1 VDGAAEVVVAHVE
14 LSLSEALVPPARTP
28 TSHTGSAGPHLG
40 HRPGPPQD
48 TLSRW
53 AVAVAAAAEPCLLI
67 DARSRIVASSA
78 AYRELLGL
86 ADPAAAAGRPL
97 LDTLQ
102 LIDFTAAPSPLDEV
116 DADKIPPL
124 LALNS
129 GRLARG
135 LLRVG
140 PAGAGEPPGTLDAIT
155 TPLLEG
161 GAVVGSLTFLSAI

>member
-1 VDGAAEVVVAHVE
+1 VAHVE

-28 TSHTGSAGPHLG
+28 AGHAGPAEPHPG
-40 HRPGPPQD
+40 YRPEPPQD
-48 TLSRW
+48 TPLDTLGRW

-78 AYRELLGL
+78 ACRKLLGL
-86 ADPAAAAGRPL
+86 ADPALTAGRPL
-97 LDTLQ
+97 LGTLE
-102 LIDFTAAPSPLDEV
+102 LIDFTAAPSPLDEA

-140 PAGAGEPPGTLDAIT
+140 PAGAGEPAGTLDAIT
-155 TPLLEG
+155 TPLLEDD
-161 GAVVGSLTFLSAI
+161 AVVGSLTFLSAI